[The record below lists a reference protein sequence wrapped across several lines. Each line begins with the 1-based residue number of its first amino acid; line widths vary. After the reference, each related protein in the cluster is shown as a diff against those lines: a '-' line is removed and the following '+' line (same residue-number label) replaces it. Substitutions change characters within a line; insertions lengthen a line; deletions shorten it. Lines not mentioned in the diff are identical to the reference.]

1 MYTWMG
7 NSPSFVFIILLVLSV
22 ISFVFGLTFYILK
35 IFKNK
40 KIDQKYFW
48 YIRVLSYVLTFIL
61 LIFLVDFVILD
72 FVSRY
77 NLVTKPTDKT
87 STYDT
92 IIYFIREYDVNFVD
106 GIKTTLKLALLG
118 TVIGLV
124 LAFLLVSLRIL
135 ESSPRDNDLIRF
147 IKKIGN
153 TFANIYVTV
162 IRGTP
167 MIVQAFIFYY
177 LVLGIVRPTMELN
190 EYRDFLENV
199 WTPFRAGLF
208 TVSINTTA
216 YLTEVLRGGI
226 ESLNKGQMEAARSL
240 GMSRRKANIYIILP
254 QAIKNSL
261 PSICNE
267 FSFMEI
273 FSM

>member
-1 MYTWMG
+1 MIKVNKLKSKNPFLKVIFEIINLVISLVVGILNLIISFGKWFYNKLIKEYKYEFLYIAIISAICIYFSILGLTKVQLEQMYTWMG

-22 ISFVFGLTFYILK
+22 ISFVFGLIFYILK

-61 LIFLVDFVILD
+61 LMYLVDFVILD

-147 IKKIGN
+147 IKKIK
-153 TFANIYVTV
+153 
-162 IRGTP
+162 
-167 MIVQAFIFYY
+167 
-177 LVLGIVRPTMELN
+177 
-190 EYRDFLENV
+190 
-199 WTPFRAGLF
+199 
-208 TVSINTTA
+208 
-216 YLTEVLRGGI
+216 
-226 ESLNKGQMEAARSL
+226 KG
-240 GMSRRKANIYIILP
+240 KTKYN
-254 QAIKNSL
+254 N
-261 PSICNE
+261 
-267 FSFMEI
+267 
-273 FSM
+273 

>member
-48 YIRVLSYVLTFIL
+48 YIRVLSYVLTFVL
-61 LIFLVDFVILD
+61 LMFLVDFVILD

-77 NLVTKPTDKT
+77 SLVTKPTDKT

-118 TVIGLV
+118 TVIGFS
-124 LAFLLVSLRIL
+124 FLI
-135 ESSPRDNDLIRF
+135 
-147 IKKIGN
+147 
-153 TFANIYVTV
+153 
-162 IRGTP
+162 
-167 MIVQAFIFYY
+167 
-177 LVLGIVRPTMELN
+177 
-190 EYRDFLENV
+190 
-199 WTPFRAGLF
+199 
-208 TVSINTTA
+208 SI
-216 YLTEVLRGGI
+216 
-226 ESLNKGQMEAARSL
+226 
-240 GMSRRKANIYIILP
+240 
-254 QAIKNSL
+254 IKNFR
-261 PSICNE
+261 I
-267 FSFMEI
+267 
-273 FSM
+273 